1 MITVIMVS
9 INRRVETMAVR
20 TTGADRL
27 AVLVMIVTMAGTAM
41 VTATAQ
47 YNDIGNIGISSI
59 DEKECRYNGH
69 EPRLRE

>member
-1 MITVIMVS
+1 MVS

-20 TTGADRL
+20 TTGADRP
-27 AVLVMIVTMAGTAM
+27 AVLVMIVAMAGAAM